1 MSNDPNSDDFYEEDE
16 PVEKVVA
23 AFEQGEKHLTVRPVR
38 KLNHVDETQVW
49 VIRSMSRVL
58 GLSNAEIGRRFNLS
72 RETVR
77 DIVNRKTWRNI

>member
-23 AFEQGEKHLTVRPVR
+23 AFEQGEKLLTAQPVR
-38 KLNHVDETQVW
+38 KVQKLDEGHVW

-58 GLSNAEIGRRFNLS
+58 QLSNAEIGRRFGLS

-77 DIVNRKTWRNI
+77 DIVNRKTWRGI